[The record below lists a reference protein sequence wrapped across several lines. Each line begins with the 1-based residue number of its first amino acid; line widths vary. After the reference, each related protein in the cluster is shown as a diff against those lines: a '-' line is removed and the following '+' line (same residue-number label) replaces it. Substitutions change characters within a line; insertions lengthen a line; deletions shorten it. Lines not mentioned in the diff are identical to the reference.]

1 MESVKTQQKLKE
13 NGDEK
18 DLSVDNVR
26 NEEIIEGKTEDKEE
40 RRSEN
45 DKRDDVTE
53 C

>member
-18 DLSVDNVR
+18 HLSVDSVG
-26 NEEIIEGKTEDKEE
+26 NEKIIERKTEDKEE
-40 RRSEN
+40 RN